1 MYNADPPYNLQEVV
15 MSETMLALVALMV
28 VVFFTVSQQRGI
40 MQTDRE
46 IASMEMEMMANAAGS
61 DFMQLIATQP
71 FDAATVGVNPQDVV
85 LSDLTIPSQFGDSL
99 ACPAGCTDIDDFNTM
114 QPATISFV
122 AGEDENGDPIQFD
135 FLVTVE
141 VKYVDSAGNGSL
153 SPTWMK
159 EVTLILD
166 QTEAEYEK
174 NILLHPVKLK
184 RQFSPQ
190 W

>member
-1 MYNADPPYNLQEVV
+1 
-15 MSETMLALVALMV
+15 
-28 VVFFTVSQQRGI
+28 
-40 MQTDRE
+40 
-46 IASMEMEMMANAAGS
+46 
-61 DFMQLIATQP
+61 
-71 FDAATVGVNPQDVV
+71 
-85 LSDLTIPSQFGDSL
+85 
-99 ACPAGCTDIDDFNTM
+99 M

-141 VKYVDSAGNGSL
+141 VKYVDSAGNEST

-159 EVTLILD
+159 EVTLFLD